1 MILVF
6 AKAPVAGTVKTR
18 LIPTLGAQGA
28 AQLHRRMV
36 RHTLQ
41 TACATGER
49 VVLYCAPD
57 VTHDF
62 FAACAEEFGISLA
75 EQSGDELGARMA
87 HALRDTLRTERRAVL
102 IGTDCP
108 ALTVDVLQAALDALE
123 THDHVFVPVEDG
135 GYALVGARA
144 ASGAGA
150 LLFENMIWSHA
161 QVMAHTRQ
169 RLRESGANWRELETL
184 WDVDEAPD
192 LARLVGHGA
201 GRSLLDGLL
210 QAQQC

>member
-18 LIPTLGAQGA
+18 LIPALGAQGA
-28 AQLHRRMV
+28 AQLHRRLV
-36 RHTLQ
+36 RYTLR
-41 TACATGER
+41 TACSTGER
-49 VVLYCAPD
+49 VVLYGAPD
-57 VTHDF
+57 LRHEF
-62 FAACAEEFGISLA
+62 FAACTTEFGISLA
-75 EQSGDELGARMA
+75 LQEGDDLGARMA

-108 ALTVDVLQAALDALE
+108 PLTVDALRAALDALE

-144 ASGAGA
+144 AAGAGVR
-150 LLFENMIWSHA
+150 LFENMTWSHA

-169 RLRESGANWRELETL
+169 RIRESGATWHELETL

-192 LARLVGHGA
+192 LERLIKHDATRG
-201 GRSLLDGLL
+201 LLDGLL
-210 QAQQC
+210 QASKT